1 LHKELIERMVQ
12 LGGTVECGARFVDVR
27 TKIEGEKSVA
37 TVVLADGREMRA
49 DLVVGA
55 DGIHSRMR
63 EILVRKPQPPTR
75 TSDLAYRLLLDT
87 NEMMKDPELA
97 PFVRDEEVNYWI
109 GPDSHVGMHPPYE
122 GRP

>member
-12 LGGTVECGARFVDVR
+12 LGGTVECGARVVDVR
-27 TKIEGEKSVA
+27 TKVEGEKSVA
-37 TVVLADGREMRA
+37 KVVLADGREMRA

-75 TSDLAYRLLLDT
+75 TGDWA
-87 NEMMKDPELA
+87 
-97 PFVRDEEVNYWI
+97 I
-109 GPDSHVGMHPPYE
+109 
-122 GRP
+122 